1 MASYPVSGH
10 LKLKMKANIRISKH
24 EYLMKIAEVAAER
37 SEDTS
42 RKVGAVAAT
51 LDGRV
56 IATAYNGL
64 PAGMEY
70 PTSWESDD
78 QRRTCT
84 IHAEQNL
91 CSLFKL
97 GEVHTVYVTT
107 EPCASCRTLLMAH
120 GVQLV
125 FYKDSYPND
134 PSISSWN
141 KFYIKSVSSI
151 SHSLE
156 FSLRHLQN
164 SK

>member
-1 MASYPVSGH
+1 
-10 LKLKMKANIRISKH
+10 
-24 EYLMKIAEVAAER
+24 MKIAEVAAER
-37 SEDTS
+37 SEDPR

-78 QRRTCT
+78 QRRICT

-97 GEVHTVYVTT
+97 GEAHTVYVTT

-120 GVQLV
+120 GVELII
-125 FYKDSYPND
+125 YKDRYPND

-141 KFYIKSVSSI
+141 KFYIRSVSSI
-151 SHSLE
+151 SICSLK
-156 FSLRHLQN
+156 FLLQHIQDT
-164 SK
+164 K